1 MSRRKNLKTKG
12 LWKRKKKTIKILE
25 IPQRHAA
32 VAHQARKKKMKM
44 MMKME
49 MKMERRMIMKMFQN
63 NKKMTRSKSNSLFK
77 IKKSIRMT
85 HKNK

>member
-12 LWKRKKKTIKILE
+12 LWKRKKKTIKIQE
-25 IPQRHAA
+25 IHQRHAA
-32 VAHQARKKKMKM
+32 VAHQARRKMMKM
-44 MMKME
+44 MMMMKL
-49 MKMERRMIMKMFQN
+49 KMERRLLMKMFQN